1 MLVFFFYAIGIYL
14 LNNLLHTKR
23 ANQSVFDGKNTLH
36 RVLYHI
42 LFSRTFTEIFN
53 KN

>member
-23 ANQSVFDGKNTLH
+23 ANRSVCNGKNTLH
-36 RVLYHI
+36 WVLHHI
-42 LFSRTFTEIFN
+42 LLRCTFTEIFN